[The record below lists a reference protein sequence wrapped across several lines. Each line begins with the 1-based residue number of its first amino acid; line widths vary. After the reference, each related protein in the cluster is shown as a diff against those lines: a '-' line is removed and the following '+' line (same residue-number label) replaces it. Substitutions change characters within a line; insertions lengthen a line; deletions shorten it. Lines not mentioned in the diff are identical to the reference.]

1 MLTPDLLFRVFHFDR
16 FDHLVYTVL
25 DLVDDVGRNTESGR
39 NLVYWTIFK
48 HISAVN
54 LARLLLHRHFCED
67 MFDRSLVLC
76 LSPAQV
82 DMVLL
87 FRRNG

>member
-1 MLTPDLLFRVFHFDR
+1 MTPDLLFCVFHFDR

-25 DLVDDVGRNTESGR
+25 DLVDDVGHNTESRG
-39 NLVYWTIFK
+39 NFVYRTIFK

-54 LARLLLHRHFCED
+54 LPRLLLHRHFCED
-67 MFDRSLVLC
+67 MFDHRLVLG

-82 DMVLL
+82 DLVLL
-87 FRRNG
+87 FGRNG